1 MLVLGHINPLAIRS
15 EAVGQE
21 LKRIEDLT
29 EGHRTLDEEEIYGVW
44 VEGGASLKRLKSW
57 SDGRGRQMSAS

>member
-15 EAVGQE
+15 QAVGQE

-29 EGHRTLDEEEIYGVW
+29 EGHRTLDEEKIYGVW

-57 SDGRGRQMSAS
+57 SDGKGRQMSAS